1 MEKEYEYILHQ
12 NTCEGE
18 YLTGT
23 IYASDYID
31 AIRKLVRTYRH
42 QIDFIQFNLYI
53 EDCPSGMAE
62 VMFSR
67 AAIKDILGEDNND

>member
-1 MEKEYEYILHQ
+1 MEKEYEYIIHQ

-18 YLTGT
+18 YLVGT

-31 AIRKLVRTYRH
+31 AIRELVLTYRH
-42 QIDFIQFNLYI
+42 QIDFIKFNI
-53 EDCPSGMAE
+53 CDRDVPSWGE

-67 AAIKDILGEDNND
+67 EAIKDILKEDYDG